1 MIGEMVGIK
10 HVEAEVTPEMKA
22 SWIKKLQ
29 NEGKKVIMVGD
40 GINDAPALTS
50 ANVGMAMGNG
60 SDIAIESGDITILN
74 NDLNKIAD
82 AMIISKKTMRNIKQ
96 NFIWAFIYNVISIPL
111 AITGVLPPCL
121 QVQLWHLAPFQ
132 LF

>member
-1 MIGEMVGIK
+1 
-10 HVEAEVTPEMKA
+10 MKA

-111 AITGVLPPCL
+111 AITGVLPPWFASAAMAFSSVSVVL
-121 QVQLWHLAPFQ
+121 NSLRLKNIKF
-132 LF
+132 